1 MVSVLWGRKSSLDHE
16 TITTAD
22 SMFATVPLN
31 PSNKAIVLYT
41 VSQRGRESVSVCI
54 LENTHAWDSLTFH
67 FMCLKLQNWVLK
79 CGTVPSFTGAAGYS
93 SAIFFTPNQGKLPVL
108 ERKQQPLR
116 RLKIMKISLSGPG
129 VGAFSGWQSPSNQ
142 CLTIP
147 LCKLMLSFCPLVS
160 DIPLSEVLKD

>member
-1 MVSVLWGRKSSLDHE
+1 MCVWTCWELGGDLSWEIPLCVYKIIHVIISEQDSFSTLSVRVCVCVW
-16 TITTAD
+16 
-22 SMFATVPLN
+22 
-31 PSNKAIVLYT
+31 
-41 VSQRGRESVSVCI
+41 ESI
-54 LENTHAWDSLTFH
+54 LESTHAWDSLTLH

-79 CGTVPSFTGAAGYS
+79 CGTVPSFTGTAGNS